1 MWLTIFIIMGFIYV
15 GLGIITRIID
25 IYNFFT
31 NPDKQNKTKNKLV
44 E

>member
-1 MWLTIFIIMGFIYV
+1 MWLTIFIIMSFIYV
-15 GLGIITRIID
+15 SLGIVTRIIN

-31 NPDKQNKTKNKLV
+31 NSDKQNKTKNKLV